1 MKEDY
6 FIISGYVD
14 EHMVENILYIVKEKI
29 SDDCKKLHIAVQS
42 SGGSVPIAL
51 AIANLLM
58 SLPCKVFT
66 YNIGN
71 VESAALI
78 IFSAGENRV
87 CSPGARFYIHPI
99 GKEIRGIQ
107 TEETLKKYLNEI
119 KQDTERVAQY
129 LANQTRKTN
138 INKWKKI
145 YAGSSILLPE
155 KAVQMGLVNCIA
167 EFPFKIK
174 GSS

>member
-51 AIANLLM
+51 AIADLLM
-58 SLPCKVFT
+58 SLPCEVIT

-71 VESAALI
+71 VDSAALLI
-78 IFSAGENRV
+78 YSAGEDRV
-87 CSPGARFYIHPI
+87 CSPGARFFIHPI
-99 GKEIRGIQ
+99 GKEIKGVQ
-107 TEETLKKYLNEI
+107 TVKTLIRYLKEI
-119 KQDTERVAQY
+119 NQDTERVANY
-129 LANQTRKTN
+129 LARQTKTN
-138 INKWKKI
+138 TAKWKEMYTKN
-145 YAGSSILLPE
+145 YTLLPE
-155 KAVQMGLVNCIA
+155 QAVKLGVVYRIE
-167 EFPFKIK
+167 EFPFKINISK
-174 GSS
+174 